1 MRWPRRRSL
10 PRSSSRRRNAAMSE
24 NDDFIE
30 TTVRSLLGGELDELA
45 LKIVTGDD
53 GLDRTILRPRVQK
66 PGLAFAGYYEYIKPW
81 RVQIIGES
89 ETKYLQSLPA
99 RLREKRISD
108 GTALDVS
115 YYTLT
120 TGTTPLDEFKLECD
134 KRSVPLFST
143 PAMSSVAITR
153 TTYFLEETMAPKVT
167 MHSGLLDVYG
177 IGVLLLGDSGIGKS
191 ECALDLIYRGH
202 RLIADDMV
210 VIKRHPN
217 DVLLGY
223 SNDLLRHHMELRGI
237 GIIDIKDLFGVAS
250 TRDVKP
256 IDLVVKLEKWVE
268 GTEYD
273 RLGIV
278 GESFELLGVSKPYV
292 RLPVASGRNLALLV
306 EIAARNHLMKLQG
319 YDSAREFTRRIDE
332 QIAKQ
337 GTAAAEQLPATNR
350 EEVASSELRSVHT
363 RTRFHPDV
371 LDRTRRQR

>member
-1 MRWPRRRSL
+1 M
-10 PRSSSRRRNAAMSE
+10 AFQE
-24 NDDFIE
+24 DYVQ
-30 TTVRSLLGGELDELA
+30 TTVRSLLTNELDDLS
-45 LKIVTGDD
+45 LKLITGDD
-53 GLDRTILRPRVQK
+53 GLDRPIARPRVQK
-66 PGLAFAGYYEYIKPW
+66 PGLAFAGYYEYIKQW

-89 ETKYLQSLPA
+89 EIKYLQSLPP
-99 RLREKRISD
+99 RLREKRVRD
-108 GTALDVS
+108 VAALDVS
-115 YYTLT
+115 CFIVTK
-120 TGTTPLDEFKLECD
+120 GIAPLDEFRQECE
-134 KRSVPLFST
+134 KRSVPLLST
-143 PAMSSVAITR
+143 PGMSSTTITR
-153 TTYFLEETMAPKVT
+153 VTYVLEETMAPRIT

-191 ECALDLIYRGH
+191 ECALDLVYRGH
-202 RLIADDMV
+202 RLVADDMV

-273 RLGIV
+273 RLGIA
-278 GESFELLGVSKPYV
+278 GETYEMLGVQKPYV

-319 YDSAREFTRRIDE
+319 YDSARAFAQKIDE
-332 QIAKQ
+332 HIAAQ
-337 GTAAAEQLPATNR
+337 AEGGASEQLPTVTSDAS
-350 EEVASSELRSVHT
+350 ASSQMRSANT
-363 RTRFHPDV
+363 RLLMNPGH
-371 LDRTRRQR
+371 LDRVRRQR

>member
-1 MRWPRRRSL
+1 VT
-10 PRSSSRRRNAAMSE
+10 NAQ

-30 TTVRSLLGGELDELA
+30 TTVRSLLSGELEELA

-66 PGLAFAGYYEYIKPW
+66 PGLAFAGYYEYIKQW

-89 ETKYLQSLPA
+89 ETKYLLSLPA
-99 RLREKRISD
+99 RLREKRVRD
-108 GTALDVS
+108 VAALDVS
-115 YYTLT
+115 CFIVTK
-120 TGTTPLDEFKLECD
+120 GITPIEELKHECE

-143 PAMSSVAITR
+143 PAMSSTSITR
-153 TTYFLEETMAPKVT
+153 TTYFLEETMAPKLT

-210 VIKRHPN
+210 IIKRHPN

-256 IDLVVKLEKWVE
+256 IDLVVRLEKWVE

-273 RLGIV
+273 RLGIT
-278 GESFELLGVSKPYV
+278 GETFDLLGVSKPYV

-319 YDSAREFTRRIDE
+319 YDSARSFLQRIDE
-332 QIAKQ
+332 QIAKL
-337 GTAAAEQLPATNR
+337 GSDIVESLPSSNP
-350 EEVASSELRSVHT
+350 EEMASSELRSMSSKM
-363 RTRFHPDV
+363 RFRADV

>member
-1 MRWPRRRSL
+1 VPD
-10 PRSSSRRRNAAMSE
+10 SE
-24 NDDFIE
+24 DFVQ
-30 TTVRSLLGGELDELA
+30 TTVRTLLASDLDDLA
-45 LKIVTGDD
+45 LKLVTGDD
-53 GLDRTILRPRVQK
+53 GLDRVIARPRVQK

-89 ETKYLQSLPA
+89 ETKYLQSLPP
-99 RLREKRISD
+99 RLREKRVRD
-108 GTALDVS
+108 VAGLDVS
-115 YYTLT
+115 CFIVTK
-120 TGTTPLDEFKLECD
+120 GIIPLDEFRHECE
-134 KRSVPLFST
+134 KRGVPLFST
-143 PAMSSVAITR
+143 VAMSSTTITR
-153 TTYFLEETMAPKVT
+153 TTYFLEETMAPRVT

-210 VIKRHPN
+210 VIRRHPN

-223 SNDLLRHHMELRGI
+223 SSDLLRHHMELRGI
-237 GIIDIKDLFGVAS
+237 GIIDIKDLFGVSA

-273 RLGIV
+273 RLGIA
-278 GESFELLGVSKPYV
+278 GETYECLGVSKPYV

-332 QIAKQ
+332 QIARQ
-337 GTAAAEQLPATNR
+337 GEEASKALPPTNH
-350 EEVASSELRSVHT
+350 EEVTSSEVRSANT
-363 RTRFHPDV
+363 RMRFAPDV
-371 LDRTRRQR
+371 LDRIRRQR

>member
-1 MRWPRRRSL
+1 
-10 PRSSSRRRNAAMSE
+10 MSE

-30 TTVRSLLGGELDELA
+30 TTVRSLLNGELDELA

-89 ETKYLQSLPA
+89 EIKYLQSLPP
-99 RLREKRISD
+99 RLREKRVRD
-108 GTALDVS
+108 VAALDVS
-115 YYTLT
+115 CFIVTK
-120 TGTTPLDEFKLECD
+120 GIAPLEEFRHECE
-134 KRSVPLFST
+134 KRSVPLLST
-143 PAMSSVAITR
+143 VGMSSTTITR
-153 TTYFLEETMAPKVT
+153 VTYVLEETMAPRIT

-177 IGVLLLGDSGIGKS
+177 IGLLLLGDSGIGKS
-191 ECALDLIYRGH
+191 ECALDLVYRGH

-256 IDLVVKLEKWVE
+256 IDLVVRLEKWVE

-273 RLGIV
+273 RLGIT
-278 GESFELLGVSKPYV
+278 GESYELLGVSKPYV

-319 YDSAREFTRRIDE
+319 YDSARAFTQKIDE
-332 QIAKQ
+332 MIADK
-337 GTAAAEQLPATNR
+337 GSISESLPHSNPAEA
-350 EEVASSELRSVHT
+350 VSSERRSAHT
-363 RTRFHPDV
+363 RQMMNP
-371 LDRTRRQR
+371 

>member
-1 MRWPRRRSL
+1 
-10 PRSSSRRRNAAMSE
+10 MSFNE
-24 NDDFIE
+24 DYVQ
-30 TTVRSLLGGELDELA
+30 TTVRALLTTELDDLQ
-45 LKIVTGDD
+45 LKLITGDD
-53 GLDRTILRPRVQK
+53 GLDRPIARPRVQK
-66 PGLAFAGYYEYIKPW
+66 PGLAFAGYYEYIKQW

-89 ETKYLQSLPA
+89 EIKYLQSLPP
-99 RLREKRISD
+99 RLREKRVRD
-108 GTALDVS
+108 VTALDVS
-115 YYTLT
+115 CFIVTK
-120 TGTTPLDEFKLECD
+120 GIAPLEEFRHECE
-134 KRSVPLFST
+134 KRSVPLLST
-143 PAMSSVAITR
+143 VGMSSTTITR
-153 TTYFLEETMAPKVT
+153 VSYVLEETMAPRIT
-167 MHSGLLDVYG
+167 QHSGLLDVYG

-191 ECALDLIYRGH
+191 ECALDLVYRGH

-256 IDLVVKLEKWVE
+256 IDLVVRLEKWVE

-273 RLGIV
+273 RLGIT
-278 GESFELLGVSKPYV
+278 GETYEMLSVHKPYV

-319 YDSAREFTRRIDE
+319 YDSARAFLQRIDA

-337 GTAAAEQLPATNR
+337 GSAGDSLPHSNPN
-350 EEVASSELRSVHT
+350 EMASSELRSMNT
-363 RTRFHPDV
+363 KMRFAPDV

>member
-1 MRWPRRRSL
+1 VTR
-10 PRSSSRRRNAAMSE
+10 AADE
-24 NDDFIE
+24 DFLQ
-30 TTVRSLLGGELDELA
+30 TTVRALLSGELDDLA
-45 LKIVTGDD
+45 LKLVTGDD

-66 PGLAFAGYYEYIKPW
+66 PGLAFAGYYEYIKPG

-89 ETKYLQSLPA
+89 ETKYLQSLPV
-99 RLREKRISD
+99 RLREKRVRD
-108 GTALDVS
+108 VAGLDVS
-115 YYTLT
+115 CFIVTK
-120 TGTTPLDEFKLECD
+120 GITPLEEFKHECE

-143 PAMSSVAITR
+143 PAMSSTAITR
-153 TTYFLEETMAPKVT
+153 TTYFLEETMAPKIT

-191 ECALDLIYRGH
+191 ECALDLVYRGH

-256 IDLVVKLEKWVE
+256 IDIVVRLEKWVE

-273 RLGIV
+273 RLGIA
-278 GESFELLGVSKPYV
+278 GETFELLGVSKPYV

-319 YDSAREFTRRIDE
+319 HDSARAFTQRIDE
-332 QIAKQ
+332 EIARRTS
-337 GTAAAEQLPATNR
+337 GIVAETLPRTNR
-350 EEVASSELRSVHT
+350 EEIASSEIRSLHT
-363 RTRFHPDV
+363 KTRFQPDV
-371 LDRTRRQR
+371 LEKTRRQR

>member
-1 MRWPRRRSL
+1 M
-10 PRSSSRRRNAAMSE
+10 E
-24 NDDFIE
+24 DFVE
-30 TTVRSLLGGELDELA
+30 TTVKSLLASELDDLA
-45 LKIVTGDD
+45 LKLITGDD
-53 GLDRTILRPRVQK
+53 GLDRLVARPRVQK
-66 PGLAFAGYYEYIKPW
+66 PGLAFAGYYEYIKQW

-89 ETKYLQSLPA
+89 ETKYLQSLPP
-99 RLREKRISD
+99 RLREKRVRD
-108 GTALDVS
+108 VAALDVS
-115 YYTLT
+115 CFIVTK
-120 TGTTPLDEFKLECD
+120 GITPLEEFRHECE

-143 PAMSSVAITR
+143 PAMSSTTITR
-153 TTYFLEETMAPKVT
+153 CTYFLEETMAPRIT

-177 IGVLLLGDSGIGKS
+177 IGVLLVGESGIGKS
-191 ECALDLIYRGH
+191 ECALDLVYRGH

-256 IDLVVKLEKWVE
+256 IDMVVKLEKWVE

-273 RLGIV
+273 RLGIT
-278 GESFELLGVSKPYV
+278 GERYELLGVSKPYV

-319 YDSAREFTRRIDE
+319 YDSARDFTRRIDE
-332 QIAKQ
+332 EIARNE
-337 GTAAAEQLPATNR
+337 GAPASTLSRVRTERMNAEM
-350 EEVASSELRSVHT
+350 RSVNMST
-363 RTRFHPDV
+363 KRPR
-371 LDRTRRQR
+371 

>member
-1 MRWPRRRSL
+1 
-10 PRSSSRRRNAAMSE
+10 MSFNE
-24 NDDFIE
+24 DYVQ
-30 TTVRSLLGGELDELA
+30 TTVRALLTTELDDLQ
-45 LKIVTGDD
+45 LKLITGDD
-53 GLDRTILRPRVQK
+53 GLDRPIARPRVQK
-66 PGLAFAGYYEYIKPW
+66 PGLAFAGYYEYIKQW

-89 ETKYLQSLPA
+89 EIKYLQSLPP
-99 RLREKRISD
+99 RLREKSVRD
-108 GTALDVS
+108 VAALDVS
-115 YYTLT
+115 CFIVTK
-120 TGTTPLDEFKLECD
+120 GIAPLEEFRHECE
-134 KRSVPLFST
+134 KRSVPLLST
-143 PAMSSVAITR
+143 VGMSSTTITR
-153 TTYFLEETMAPKVT
+153 VSYVLEETMAPRIT

-191 ECALDLIYRGH
+191 ECALDLVYRGH

-223 SNDLLRHHMELRGI
+223 TSDLLRQHMELRGI
-237 GIIDIKDLFGVAS
+237 GIIDIRDLFGIAS

-273 RLGIV
+273 RLGIT
-278 GESFELLGVSKPYV
+278 GETFELLGVSKPYV

-319 YDSAREFTRRIDE
+319 HDSARAFTQRIDE
-332 QIAKQ
+332 EIARRTS
-337 GTAAAEQLPATNR
+337 GIAAETLPRTNR
-350 EEVASSELRSVHT
+350 EAMASSEARSVHT
-363 RTRFHPDV
+363 KMRFQPDV

>member
-1 MRWPRRRSL
+1 MPL
-10 PRSSSRRRNAAMSE
+10 LE
-24 NDDFIE
+24 DFVQ
-30 TTVRSLLGGELDELA
+30 TTVRSLLTGDLEDLA
-45 LKIVTGDD
+45 LTLIAGDD
-53 GLDRTILRPRVQK
+53 GLERTILRPRVQK

-89 ETKYLQSLPA
+89 ETKYLQSLPP
-99 RLREKRISD
+99 RLREKRVRD
-108 GTALDVS
+108 VAALDVS
-115 YYTLT
+115 CFIVTK
-120 TGTTPLDEFKLECD
+120 GIVPLDELKQECE

-143 PAMSSVAITR
+143 VGMSSTTITR
-153 TTYFLEETMAPKVT
+153 VTYVLEETMAPRVT

-191 ECALDLIYRGH
+191 ECALDLVYRGH

-268 GTEYD
+268 GAEYD
-273 RLGIV
+273 RLGIA
-278 GESFELLGVSKPYV
+278 GETYELLAVPKPYV

-319 YDSAREFTRRIDE
+319 YDSAEAFTQRIDE
-332 QIAKQ
+332 QIARQ
-337 GTAAAEQLPATNR
+337 GAGASDSLAHTNSAEIT
-350 EEVASSELRSVHT
+350 SSALRSSHT
-363 RTRFHPDV
+363 RHMLNPDV
-371 LDRTRRQR
+371 LNRVRRQR